1 MIKIGELSNITNVSV
16 QTIRFYESKGLI
28 NPIEVDRW
36 TGYRYY
42 DETSITRLSEI
53 NYLKDLGFSLDEI
66 ANMDEITI
74 KNKLAET
81 KANITKFKNN
91 LSILSSLKIKG
102 DKVVMKNFVNDEQA
116 IGKWKRVG
124 VVKEKQNFKNG
135 DFADDDQSIFNYP
148 ELYFLPNG
156 EPYYVFSWTKG
167 FLYLLDRKLP
177 YEIKDNVMYI
187 GVVDN
192 KYGDTDNYAVFERVD
207 NKHYTKEEIR
217 VKDNTDIPFVDDSD
231 VIGMWNVVDFVKDKS
246 TFNPL
251 SKAVFKDMIFD
262 KYIFENNGKLI
273 SLFNTN
279 EMIVLRWSKGIVI
292 NDKKSTVSEYE
303 IKEIDGTKYMFV
315 EWKSGDYTFGGN
327 VKGYYVF
334 KKA

>member
-42 DETSITRLSEI
+42 DETSIIRLSEI

-91 LSILSSLKIKG
+91 LSKLSSLKIKG

-124 VVKEKQNFKNG
+124 VVKEKQNLKNG
-135 DFADDDQSIFNYP
+135 DFADADQSIFNYP

-192 KYGDTDNYAVFERVD
+192 KCGDVDNYAVFEKVD
-207 NKHYTKEEIR
+207 NKRYTQEEIR
-217 VKDNTDIPFVDDSD
+217 VKDNTDIPFVDDSE

-246 TFNPL
+246 KFNPL
-251 SKAVFKDMIFD
+251 SKDVFKDMIFD

-279 EMIVLRWSKGIVI
+279 EMKVLRWSKGVVI
-292 NDKKSTVSEYE
+292 DDKKSTVSEYE
-303 IKEIDGTKYMFV
+303 IKVIDGTKYMFV
-315 EWKSGDYTFGGN
+315 EWKSGDYIFGGN